1 MNAKRIIIDS
11 TYEGILLKNYLKKQ
25 FNIGYTTFQTMI
37 RKKEI
42 KLSNIL
48 TKDLLNYKLKQGE
61 ELVIYNREIHETNNN
76 NSLIDNSKN
85 SIYLNNLTHF
95 ERIIK
100 EISLYENKDFL
111 LINKPSGISSQGG
124 TKLNF
129 SLDNILKHTYSLV
142 NQKPP
147 KLIHRLDKN
156 VNGLMLL
163 GKSQDFIS
171 NASDSFKNKHS
182 IEKTYF
188 LISQGIPNFI
198 NLLFTKITQSK
209 NNSRSKANYLTCLQS
224 AFNNTIHIYSNEDF
238 TKFIILIDNYIF
250 DPINYQLTPINISQK
265 LTMERLNEE
274 YPVQG
279 ELILDSIILYG
290 KSIYD
295 HSNILSILDNKTL
308 YHNSTSHDNYTLL
321 RYKLNTGRKHQIRK
335 HMSIGLHSP
344 ILNDSNYFYSN
355 SRSPVF
361 DSILNKLNKNIN
373 QNIITDYD
381 NFLIKYNINTPSHLI
396 LLSSVK
402 ISLSNKI
409 LSEKKLSNLFTLKKK
424 NIQYETTEHQIE
436 SNEGKEVNELRRSET
451 TDRTEL
457 NHVFSLSNLPPIFHE
472 FLNNFKIKY

>member
-1 MNAKRIIIDS
+1 MNAKRIIIES
-11 TYEGILLKNYLKKQ
+11 TFEGILLKNYLKKQ

-61 ELVIYNREIHETNNN
+61 ELIIYNRELTEIN
-76 NSLIDNSKN
+76 NSQVDSNKN
-85 SIYLNNLTHF
+85 LIYLNNSSHF
-95 ERIIK
+95 EK
-100 EISLYENKDFL
+100 LMKDISIYENKDFL

-129 SLDNILKHTYSLV
+129 SLDNILKHTYSLT
-142 NQKPP
+142 NQAPP

-163 GKSQDFIS
+163 GKSQDFVS

-188 LISQGIPNFI
+188 LICQGIPNFI
-198 NLLFTKITQSK
+198 SLLFSKIVQTK
-209 NNSRSKANYLTCLQS
+209 NNRSKSNYVQCLQS
-224 AFNNTIHIYSNEDF
+224 TFSNTIFIFSNEEF

-250 DPINYQLTPINISQK
+250 DPINYQLTPINISQR
-265 LTMERLNEE
+265 LTIDRLNEE

-279 ELILDSIILYG
+279 ELILDSLILYG

-295 HSNILSILDNKTL
+295 NRNILDILNNKTL
-308 YHNSTSHDNYTLL
+308 YDNNTSHDNYTLL
-321 RYKLNTGRKHQIRK
+321 KYKLNTGRKHQIRK
-335 HMSIGLHSP
+335 HISIGLHCP
-344 ILNDSNYFYSN
+344 ILNDDNYFYNN
-355 SRSPVF
+355 SRSPIF
-361 DSILNKLNKNIN
+361 DSILSKLNKNIE
-373 QNIITDYD
+373 QNISNEYD
-381 NFLIKYNINTPSHLI
+381 SFLMKYKISTPAIII

-402 ISLSNKI
+402 ISINEKI
-409 LSEKKLSNLFTLKKK
+409 LSEQKLSNLFSLKKK
-424 NIQYETTEHQIE
+424 QIAYEMKENLQE
-436 SNEGKEVNELRRSET
+436 SNKANEVNELAKPDSIEQT
-451 TDRTEL
+451 K
-457 NHVFSLSNLPPIFHE
+457 NHVFSMSNLPQIFNE